1 MDLIANETIEALRP
15 HATPAEMQR
24 AILLTNDVRKAMV
37 ALKEESST
45 ANRKNLIDAES
56 VQAEFIGD
64 LIGRYLGGSA
74 DAADLA
80 DDHFPHKLAAWEYLR
95 DSGWKI
101 GRSQFYEHCKQGRLP
116 RKDGRYLRADVDRY
130 AENHCKLEATGE
142 KVNET
147 LARQAEEKS
156 TTELE
161 REKVRLERERH
172 ELAVRQGKVVER
184 EAVELMIV
192 GRAVAMLSHLKAM
205 VQMQAGDWIAAVD
218 GDQSRARELIDIVQ
232 TGIEEHI
239 AVFARDIEFE
249 VIFEKNNREEHHGK
263 NDGD

>member
-1 MDLIANETIEALRP
+1 MDIERVIARASESDKVKLVTFHNAVIICAKAYREDPTEAKLRNWR
-15 HATPAEMQR
+15 AAEQ
-24 AILLTNDVRKAMV
+24 
-37 ALKEESST
+37 AL
-45 ANRKNLIDAES
+45 DAEIS
-56 VQAEFIGD
+56 RVAP
-64 LIGRYLGGSA
+64 A
-74 DAADLA
+74 DTRQSEDLA

-95 DSGWKI
+95 DSGWQI

-184 EAVELMIV
+184 EAVEQMIV

-205 VQMQAGDWIAAVD
+205 VQMKAGDWIAAVD

-249 VIFEKNNREEHHGK
+249 VIFEKNSSAPVADN
-263 NDGD
+263 GD